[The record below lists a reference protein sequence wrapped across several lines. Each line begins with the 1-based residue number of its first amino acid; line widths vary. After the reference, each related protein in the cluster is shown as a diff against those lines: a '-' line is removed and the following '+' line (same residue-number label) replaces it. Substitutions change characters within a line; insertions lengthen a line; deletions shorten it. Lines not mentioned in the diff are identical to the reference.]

1 MAEGASLLRPT
12 EQPAQSAGRLAS
24 VEFLTV
30 PGDFALPLTHGFVFF
45 SAPAVNFAAPAI
57 LGRRI
62 VMSAVFREH
71 QAVGLRSLH
80 AEADGDLR
88 SFIVVLGWIV
98 MLLTTWVLLRAALG

>member
-1 MAEGASLLRPT
+1 
-12 EQPAQSAGRLAS
+12 
-24 VEFLTV
+24 
-30 PGDFALPLTHGFVFF
+30 
-45 SAPAVNFAAPAI
+45 
-57 LGRRI
+57 
-62 VMSAVFREH
+62 MSAVFREH